1 VRLCPSVSL
10 WLTIPGSQAGGP
22 FANTK
27 IKKSSVDPSRT
38 PLASN
43 FSRIPALNHRTM
55 DQTISAIDTITLR
68 IPLDIWA
75 PPPMS
80 QGAPRTH
87 VESLYV
93 RVTTGS
99 GVVGWGESFG
109 TARPMVIAAFDNWI
123 RRLAV
128 GQSVSDEQVIPRIE
142 RMVLSL
148 SRSGPLAHALAGLD
162 IALWDI
168 RGKLAGVPVS
178 SLLGG
183 AKRTHVP
190 CYASL
195 LQYYGNTEYIKRNTA
210 RALERGFRYIK
221 LHERSAEAVAA
232 ARAVTGPDIPLMVDT
247 NCAWTPAE
255 AEAAVVAMAPYKP
268 YWVEEPIYPPEDF
281 EALAKLRTVTGVP
294 MGIGENA
301 TSLRDFRR
309 MVTLGKADFIQP
321 AMVKLGMTAMTKVAA
336 EVEQAGAICVPN
348 AFYLGPAF
356 LAVLH
361 CMAAKEKDSPLE
373 RMFAD
378 FGATPFANTV
388 PIVNGGIEVPQGSG
402 LGADP
407 EDELIAQYKV

>member
-1 VRLCPSVSL
+1 MDH
-10 WLTIPGSQAGGP
+10 TI
-22 FANTK
+22 T
-27 IKKSSVDPSRT
+27 
-38 PLASN
+38 
-43 FSRIPALNHRTM
+43 
-55 DQTISAIDTITLR
+55 AIDLIALR

-93 RVTTGS
+93 RVTTS
-99 GVVGWGESFG
+99 GGVIGWGESFG
-109 TARPMVIAAFDNWI
+109 TGRPMVEAAFAHWI
-123 RRLAV
+123 RRLVV
-128 GQSVSDEQVIPRIE
+128 GQSALDEDLLPRIE
-142 RMVLSL
+142 RMLLSL

-168 RGKLAGVPVS
+168 RGKAAGVSVS
-178 SLLGG
+178 TLLGG
-183 AKRTHVP
+183 AKRTRVE

-195 LQYYGNTEYIKRNTA
+195 LQYYGKADYIKRNTA
-210 RALERGFRYIK
+210 RALERGYRQIK
-221 LHERSAEAVAA
+221 LHERTPEAVAA
-232 ARAVTGPDIPLMVDT
+232 AREEIGPNIPLMVDT

-255 AEAAVVAMAPYKP
+255 AEAAVAAMVPYKP
-268 YWVEEPIYPPEDF
+268 FWVEEPIYPPDDF
-281 EALAKLRTVTGVP
+281 ESLAALRAATGVP

-309 MVTLGKADFIQP
+309 MVTIGKADYIQP
-321 AMVKLGMTAMTKVAA
+321 SIVKLGITAMDKVAA

-361 CMAAKEKDSPLE
+361 CLAVKDKESPLE

-378 FGATPFANTV
+378 FGATPFAQTV
-388 PIVNGGIEVPQGSG
+388 PVIDGGIEVPQGPG

-407 EDELIAQYKV
+407 EGDLIAQFSV